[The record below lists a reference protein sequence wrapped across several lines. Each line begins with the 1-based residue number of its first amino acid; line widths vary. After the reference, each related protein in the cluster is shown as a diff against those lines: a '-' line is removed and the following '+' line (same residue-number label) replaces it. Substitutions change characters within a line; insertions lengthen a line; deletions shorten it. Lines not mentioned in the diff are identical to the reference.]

1 MIELIIFDCDG
12 VLVDS
17 ERLAIKVDI
26 QVLAK
31 LGWQITEAEIID
43 RFVGVSDSH
52 FREAIELH
60 LGRRLSD
67 DWEAEVEPLY
77 RNAFA
82 ADLRAVDGIVDALD
96 RIATPSCVASSGTH
110 EKMQYTLGL
119 TGLYDRFRGR
129 IFSATEVRHGK
140 PAPDLFLYAAERLGV
155 RPDACVVVEDSVNGV
170 TAARAAGMRVFAY
183 AGGVTSARKLAGPST
198 TVFERM
204 QDLPNLLL
212 SAGTGAKPESLRGAS
227 DVPAAQQPLAADDD
241 G

>member
-1 MIELIIFDCDG
+1 MIELVIFDCDG

-17 ERLAIKVDI
+17 ERLAIKVDV

-43 RFVGVSDSH
+43 RFVGVSDAH
-52 FREAIELH
+52 FRQAVELH

-67 DWEAEVEPLY
+67 GWEAEIEPLY

-82 ADLRAVDGIVDALD
+82 SELRSVDGIADALD
-96 RIATPSCVASSGTH
+96 RITIPTCVASSGTH
-110 EKMQYTLGL
+110 EKMRYTLGL
-119 TGLYDRFRGR
+119 TGLYDRFHGR

-170 TAARAAGMRVFAY
+170 SAARAAGMRVLAY
-183 AGGVTSARKLAGPST
+183 AGGVTSATKLAGPNT

-204 QDLPNLLL
+204 QDLPSLLR
-212 SAGTGAKPESLRGAS
+212 SVGTRAKSESLCGAN
-227 DVPAAQQPLAADDD
+227 DVPAA
-241 G
+241 